1 MLMIQG
7 TCRNQSCLL
16 WDNASCVG
24 SCYYFLLHSFLHFLL
39 EPSGTSQGFSDQN
52 YFPRVHFPH
61 FKRRIGRILL
71 IPPRA
76 LCCFRLQQPR
86 RAAAETWGCS
96 HHHYSRNP
104 LHPMWLPPW
113 PWNTSMEA
121 FMPLPATGRLGGSQT
136 ARCSQVFH
144 SYWRGC
150 AGRCAEEAPDAAPH
164 QPLGSREPWCS
175 PGHMQQDSFCLQ
187 RAEKR

>member
-1 MLMIQG
+1 MCGQ
-7 TCRNQSCLL
+7 LL
-16 WDNASCVG
+16 LLSTTLLLALFASAIWYQPQLFW
-24 SCYYFLLHSFLHFLL
+24 SKLLS
-39 EPSGTSQGFSDQN
+39 
-52 YFPRVHFPH
+52 RVHFPH
-61 FKRRIGRILL
+61 FHRRIGRILL
-71 IPPRA
+71 IPPKA
-76 LCCFRLQQPR
+76 LCFFRLQQLR
-86 RAAAETWGCS
+86 CAAAETWGRS

-104 LHPMWLPPW
+104 LHLMWLPPW

-121 FMPLPATGRLGGSQT
+121 FMPPPATGRLAGVPN
-136 ARCSQVFH
+136 CPFH

-150 AGRCAEEAPDAAPH
+150 AGRCAEEALHAAPH